1 LSNPWTGDWYNL
13 IKSKLKNNSSGLTRQ
28 TGDLGYETMITKKI
42 KKYKGLF
49 PNKFIFKWWNWKKK
63 SNIEMNILKKTQ
75 VYLDNLQT
83 P

>member
-1 LSNPWTGDWYNL
+1 MM
-13 IKSKLKNNSSGLTRQ
+13 KLK
-28 TGDLGYETMITKKI
+28 
-42 KKYKGLF
+42 
-49 PNKFIFKWWNWKKK
+49 KKK